1 MKLEYEDRG
10 DGLYRCVDC
19 ELGFHAWHP
28 SGAKDASECCP
39 HAKYERY
46 SRTLRGRVEGVLWS
60 LKRWAKRRRKK

>member
-19 ELGFHAWHP
+19 QLGFYASHP

-39 HAKYERY
+39 HAKYVRY
-46 SRTLRGRVEGVLWS
+46 SRTLRGRIDEMLYWV
-60 LKRWAKRRRKK
+60 KRRKK